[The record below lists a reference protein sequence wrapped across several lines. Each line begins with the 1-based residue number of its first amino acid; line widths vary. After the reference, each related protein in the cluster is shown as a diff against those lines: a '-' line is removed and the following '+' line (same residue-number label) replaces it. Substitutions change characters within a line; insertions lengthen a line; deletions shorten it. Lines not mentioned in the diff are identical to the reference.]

1 MANKSQGTWY
11 VSFDLP
17 RGRRALTRATETFPN
32 EREAKTIRES
42 EISRHAQR
50 HRGHAQSSSAETDDR
65 SRCSF
70 GSNKRTSRIDGRH
83 RGKRKGLS
91 PVEGRRYLIF

>member
-1 MANKSQGTWY
+1 MANKSRGMWY
-11 VSFDLP
+11 VSFELP
-17 RGRRALTRATETFPN
+17 RGKRALARATETFPN

-65 SRCSF
+65 R
-70 GSNKRTSRIDGRH
+70 KADARLDRTSGRAELTAGIGVSG
-83 RGKRKGLS
+83 RGSHPSKGG
-91 PVEGRRYLIF
+91 VT